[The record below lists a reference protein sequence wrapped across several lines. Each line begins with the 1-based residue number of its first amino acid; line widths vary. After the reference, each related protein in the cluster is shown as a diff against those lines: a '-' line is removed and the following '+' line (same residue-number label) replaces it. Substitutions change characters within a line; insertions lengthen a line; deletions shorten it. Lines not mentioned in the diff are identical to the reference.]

1 MNWRRVCLSAAVA
14 LAVVASSAA
23 PAAGDMLHRADGKIS
38 DWVGDPTMLSGQSRI
53 SKGELIY
60 DDWLY
65 DDYGA
70 DLDQAPNQP
79 VFRGNLAPTQGDY
92 RYPTNAGRYGYNA
105 ADIRQLRVAAD
116 SWGMHFVVFFQTM
129 LQRDA
134 AAVTLAIDAG
144 QGRYDLPEWPDGVGI
159 TAPAAD
165 YFVTSVGTS
174 STITT
179 GLGQRKRLPFQATKL
194 ADNSLEVD
202 IPWRDLPG
210 VRGRQVKLYFL
221 SGLAD
226 PSTGQYLQ
234 VPNGSPTSTRPG
246 GGSVT
251 GGNTAVFDSAFDPHE
266 TFTRFLS
273 HWGEEVQSQA
283 LAQRNVSGLGQSVD
297 LGALESQATEPYAP
311 APGRFYNRIF
321 HSDQA
326 FGEGIELKSGT
337 SPNVG
342 GSPDPQFKSPYQP
355 YGLYIPRDYTPGT
368 ATPLLINGHS
378 LDVNQNE
385 YEAVSPN
392 LYNQLG
398 DQRSSFVITPLAR
411 GMDTWYIDSGFKD
424 VLEAWND
431 LKGHYTIDDDRTA
444 IGGYSMGG
452 YMTYRMG
459 LLMPDR
465 FSAAAAYVGPPA
477 YQLWVPPADPQ
488 PSGAYQFAGQ
498 TNNIVTN
505 ALDLP
510 YEMNNS
516 GADELVPP
524 EGALAQ
530 AQTFTDLG
538 RTHDF
543 YFYPTADHL
552 ALIAGDQWGHTQA
565 FLDAHPRRDTT
576 PREVAYRRYP
586 SMDLPQIGQRFDG
599 AYWANGMVV
608 RTPGDAC
615 AAGDGSCER
624 SFGQVDATTY
634 GFGGNRTV
642 PTNYQSV
649 YPGPPVPAA
658 VTGTVRLPGAAI
670 AKQNGFEAKLQ
681 NLQAISF
688 DTSRM
693 GIDPAAQITASL
705 NVASG
710 PGPFKLTLKGAF
722 GPVTATLDGQP
733 ATVTPVSG
741 GIEIA
746 LDLGTGSH
754 QVVVRP

>member
-1 MNWRRVCLSAAVA
+1 MNWRRMALGALVA
-14 LAVVASSAA
+14 LALAATSATPAS
-23 PAAGDMLHRADGKIS
+23 AGATHRADGNVS
-38 DWVGDPTMLSGQSRI
+38 DWVGDPTMLSGQTRI

-70 DLDQAPNQP
+70 DLDQGPNQP
-79 VFRGNLAPTQGDY
+79 AFRGNLAPTQGDY
-92 RYPTNAGRYGYNA
+92 RYPTDSGRYGYNA

-116 SWGMHFVVFFQTM
+116 SWGMHFVVFLQTM

-144 QGRYDLPEWPDGVGI
+144 QHHYDLDQWPDGVGV
-159 TAPAAD
+159 TAPGAD
-165 YFVTSVGTS
+165 YFVTSWGTG
-174 STITT
+174 STITN
-179 GLGQRKRLPFQATKL
+179 GIGQRRRLPFQATKL
-194 ADNSLEVD
+194 LDNSLEVD

-210 VRGRQVKLYFL
+210 VRDRQVRLYFV
-221 SGLAD
+221 SGLFD
-226 PSTGQYLQ
+226 PSTGSYMQ
-234 VPNGSPTSTRPG
+234 VPSGSPTASRPG
-246 GGSVT
+246 GGSPA
-251 GGNTAVFDSAFDPHE
+251 GGNGAAFDVAFDPQE
-266 TFTRFLS
+266 TFTRLVS

-283 LAQRNVSGLGQSVD
+283 LAQHDVSALGQDVD
-297 LGALESQATEPYAP
+297 LARLEDGASGPYAP
-311 APGRFYNRIF
+311 TPGRFYNRIF
-321 HSDQA
+321 RSAQSY
-326 FGEGIELKSGT
+326 GEGISLKNPTGQ
-337 SPNVG
+337 NVG
-342 GSPDPQFKSPYQP
+342 GSPDPQFRSPYQP
-355 YGLYIPRDYTPGT
+355 YGLYIPRDYVPGT
-368 ATPLLINGHS
+368 PAPLLINGHS

-411 GMDTWYIDSGFKD
+411 GMDTWYIDSGFED

-431 LKGHYTIDDDRTA
+431 VGAHFSIDADRTA

-459 LLMPDR
+459 MLMPDR

-477 YQLWVPPADPQ
+477 YQLWIPPADPQ
-488 PSGAYQFAGQ
+488 PSSSYQFAGQ
-498 TNNIVTN
+498 TNNIITN

-543 YFYPTADHL
+543 YFYPAADHL
-552 ALIAGDQWGHTQA
+552 ALVLGDEWSHTRD
-565 FLDAHPRRDTT
+565 FLDAHPRRDLS
-576 PREVAYRRYP
+576 PVELAYRRYP
-586 SMDLPQIGQRFDG
+586 AMDLPQLGHRFDG
-599 AYWANGMVV
+599 AYWADGMVV
-608 RTPGDAC
+608 RTPTDSC
-615 AAGDGSCER
+615 AAGNTACER

-634 GFGGNRTV
+634 GLGGNRGV
-642 PTNYQSV
+642 PVDYQSV
-649 YPGPPVPAA
+649 YPGPPLPAA
-658 VTGTVRLPGAAI
+658 VTGTVRLPGASI
-670 AKQNGFEAKLQ
+670 ARQNGFEAHLQ

-688 DTSRM
+688 DTSHM
-693 GIDPAAQITASL
+693 GIDPAQPITASL
-705 NVASG
+705 DVASG
-710 PGPFKLTLKGAF
+710 PGPFTLTLRGAF

-733 ATVTPVSG
+733 VTVTPVSG
-741 GIEIA
+741 GIELA
-746 LDLGTGSH
+746 LNLGTGQH
-754 QVVVRP
+754 QLVVTP

>member
-1 MNWRRVCLSAAVA
+1 MNWRRMGLSAAVV
-14 LAVVASSAA
+14 LAFAASSAA
-23 PAAGDMLHRADGKIS
+23 PAAGDMTHRADGKIS
-38 DWVGDPTMLSGQSRI
+38 DWVGDPTMLSGQTRI

-70 DLDQAPNQP
+70 DLDQGPNQP

-92 RYPTNAGRYGYNA
+92 RYPTSSGRYGYNA

-116 SWGMHFVVFFQTM
+116 SWGMHFVVFLQTM

-144 QGRYDLPEWPDGVGI
+144 QHRYDLSEWPDGVGI
-159 TAPAAD
+159 TSPGAD
-165 YFVTSVGTS
+165 YFVTSWGTG

-202 IPWRDLPG
+202 IPWRDLPA
-210 VRGRQVKLYFL
+210 VRGRQVKLYFV
-221 SGLAD
+221 SGLYD
-226 PSTGQYLQ
+226 PSTGRYMQ
-234 VPNGSPTSTRPG
+234 VPNGSPTATKPG
-246 GGSVT
+246 GGSLA
-251 GGNTAVFDSAFDPHE
+251 GGNGAAFDVAFDPNE
-266 TFTRFLS
+266 TFTRLIS
-273 HWGEEVQSQA
+273 HWGDEVQSQA
-283 LAQRNVSGLGQSVD
+283 LQQRNVSALGDDVD
-297 LGALESQATEPYAP
+297 LGALESGGTEPYAP

-321 HSDQA
+321 RSGQSY
-326 FGEGIELKSGT
+326 GEGIALKTGS
-337 SPNVG
+337 SSVG

-355 YGLYIPRDYTPGT
+355 YGLYIPRDYVPGT
-368 ATPLLINGHS
+368 AAPLLINGHS
-378 LDVNQNE
+378 LDVNHNE

-411 GMDTWYIDSGFKD
+411 GMDTWYIDSGFED

-431 LKGHYTIDDDRTA
+431 LKANYSIDGDRTA

-477 YQLWVPPADPQ
+477 YQLWIPPGDPQ
-488 PSGAYQFAGQ
+488 PASSYQFAGQ

-505 ALDLP
+505 ALNLP
-510 YEMNNS
+510 YEMNNT

-543 YFYPTADHL
+543 YFYPAGDHF
-552 ALIAGDQWGHTQA
+552 ALIAGDEWSHTRD
-565 FLDAHPRRDTT
+565 FLDTHPSRDTS
-576 PREVAYRRYP
+576 PVELAFRRYP
-586 SMDLPQIGQRFDG
+586 SMDLPQLGHRFDG
-599 AYWANGMVV
+599 AYWAGGMVV
-608 RTPGDAC
+608 RTPTDSC
-615 AAGDGSCER
+615 AAGDASCQR
-624 SFGQVDATTY
+624 AFGQVDATTY
-634 GFGGNRTV
+634 GLGGNRSV
-642 PTNYQSV
+642 PVNYQSV
-649 YPGPPVPAA
+649 YPGPPLPAA
-658 VTGTVRLPGAAI
+658 VTGTVRQPGAAI
-670 AKQNGFEAKLQ
+670 TRQNGFEARLQ

-688 DTSRM
+688 DTSHM
-693 GIDPAAQITASL
+693 GIDPASRITASL
-705 NVASG
+705 DVASG
-710 PGPFKLTLKGAF
+710 PGPFKLTLRGAF

-733 ATVTPVSG
+733 VTVTPVSG
-741 GIEIA
+741 GIELA
-746 LDLGTGSH
+746 LNLSAGQH
-754 QVVVRP
+754 QLVVSP